1 MLRVGLDIGNAAMKL
16 VGPYA
21 GHRLMLP
28 HALAPADGV
37 RRDPGL
43 VQAGTDP
50 VEALHLE
57 IQSPAVGVRQVFVGT
72 LAAREYPFLATEAAE
87 GELKSASDRH
97 LLLAIAALA
106 TAVQQGRPATTVVP
120 LAVATALPVAEV
132 VEPEN
137 RQRLRER
144 LRGRHQVR
152 WLTTPGWAGH
162 ELILDIQEVDVIPE
176 AAAGYL
182 ALLLER
188 PEILAGTT
196 LVVDVGARSLDWA
209 VFAPGGQFRLGL
221 SGGTMDGGL
230 QVAADAIVA
239 AARQRHGPH
248 VARHRQDVLEALQ
261 GVVAEG
267 ESKVILYGLGRKFD
281 VTDIATRELERL
293 AREVARFVV
302 QAARAAGRAEHV
314 VLIGG
319 GGAILEP
326 FLRQL
331 TDIPL
336 HVPKRPVWA
345 NAEGLYRRA
354 QQVVVAR

>member
-1 MLRVGLDIGNAAMKL
+1 MLRVGLDIGNAAVKL

-21 GHRLMLP
+21 GQRLMIP

-43 VQAGTDP
+43 VQAGMDP

-57 IQSPAVGVRQVFVGT
+57 IQSPAVGVRQVFVGA

-106 TAVQQGRPATTVVP
+106 AAAQQGRPATTVVP

-132 VEPEN
+132 MEAEN

-182 ALLLER
+182 ALLEER
-188 PEILAGTT
+188 PEILTGTT

-230 QVAADAIVA
+230 QVAADALVA

-261 GVVAEG
+261 GLVEDG
-267 ESKVILYGLGRKFD
+267 NGKVILYGLGRKHD
-281 VTDIATRELERL
+281 VTDLAIRELDRL

-302 QAARAAGRAEHV
+302 QAARAGRAEHI

-319 GGAILEP
+319 GGAILEK
-326 FLRQL
+326 FLRRVS
-331 TDIPL
+331 DIPV
-336 HVPKRPVWA
+336 HVPQRPVWA